1 MIPSDGQI
9 RWRCRRGMLEIDVSL
24 TRFCD
29 EQLSNLSDDDR
40 VVFFAM
46 LAEHDPVW
54 WDWLLGDSLP
64 DDPAQKAMLLRI
76 KGGS

>member
-1 MIPSDGQI
+1 MIPNDGQI

-29 EQLSNLSDDDR
+29 EQLSSLTDEDR

-46 LAEHDPVW
+46 LAEQDPVW

-64 DDPAQKAMLLRI
+64 DDPAQQSLLLRI